1 MTRKAWIAG
10 LSGLSLTDAERDFF
24 AASKPFGFILF
35 GRNVGSDTQLAA
47 LCAELASFADD
58 GTTIPIFIDQ
68 EGGRV
73 RRLRP
78 PLAPHLP
85 AGEVLGAA
93 YARDPAAGLRAAH
106 LHGQILAASLRR
118 YGINADCIPCLD
130 LAVDGAH
137 SVIGDRAMSG
147 DPDAVAALGR
157 AMAEAAM
164 ANGVLAVMKHLPGH
178 GRAMVDSHLD
188 LPRLGLSRE
197 ELDARDARPFALLAD
212 LPAAMTAHILFEAID
227 PDRPA
232 TLSPRVIDEVIRT
245 GIGFDGLLMT
255 DDISMK
261 ALKAPVGDS
270 AGLAIEAGCDIVLHC
285 NGDMAEMR
293 DVAAA
298 VPVLS
303 GRAAERA
310 ERARAIAAPGR
321 AVLDIDELLSEYQ
334 QLVSPG
340 A

>member
-1 MTRKAWIAG
+1 
-10 LSGLSLTDAERDFF
+10 
-24 AASKPFGFILF
+24 
-35 GRNVGSDTQLAA
+35 
-47 LCAELASFADD
+47 
-58 GTTIPIFIDQ
+58 
-68 EGGRV
+68 
-73 RRLRP
+73 
-78 PLAPHLP
+78 
-85 AGEVLGAA
+85 
-93 YARDPAAGLRAAH
+93 
-106 LHGQILAASLRR
+106 
-118 YGINADCIPCLD
+118 
-130 LAVDGAH
+130 
-137 SVIGDRAMSG
+137 MSG

-212 LPAAMTAHILFEAID
+212 LPAAMTAHILFEEID

-232 TLSPRVIDEVIRT
+232 TLSPRVIDEVIRN

-310 ERARAIAAPGR
+310 ERARAIAAPGS